1 MEINGNFIK
10 FTAIGIYVD
19 AAVVPHVAPKLA
31 GKSVDELCEKELIFE
46 ELLIG

>member
-1 MEINGNFIK
+1 MVISSNSLPSV
-10 FTAIGIYVD
+10 YVD
-19 AAVVPHVAPKLA
+19 AAVVPHLAPKLA